1 MKGGRESSRIV
12 CNNAHMRE
20 VPERGL
26 PEIMEDGVKLG
37 SLLRGHPGGSVSADS
52 KGITLETGDTEGSG
66 RERSGITEKQWHTDR
81 WRKGFA
87 VEGAKCAE
95 TGGKE

>member
-1 MKGGRESSRIV
+1 MKGGKESSRIV

-66 RERSGITEKQWHTDR
+66 RERSGITEMQWHTDR
-81 WRKGFA
+81 WRKGLA

-95 TGGKE
+95 TAGKE